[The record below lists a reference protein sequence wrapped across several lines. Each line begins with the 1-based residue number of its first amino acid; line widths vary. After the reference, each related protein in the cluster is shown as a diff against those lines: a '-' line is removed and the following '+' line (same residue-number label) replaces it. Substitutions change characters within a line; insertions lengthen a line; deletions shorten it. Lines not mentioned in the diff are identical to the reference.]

1 MRHIIKA
8 VIILTL
14 IINSS
19 IAYSKDDCAK
29 PKILSIEVEKKLQ
42 DIVYLDIDLCGTAN
56 KTYIVN
62 SKLILLG
69 ESFKE
74 TSIELKLAA
83 SEKLETYQILR
94 PVEKEESFTTNY
106 FAMEFTE
113 LGTEKR
119 AIATYPLRIEW
130 PAINDIKDPSIPFL
144 KNLYEHIVYL
154 NNYNSSES
162 YKKAKRLIDYSL
174 ARNPNFVDTYHEL
187 ARYLMKTQGFGTSSS
202 GVMQAEQV
210 LLTAKE
216 IDPEHANT
224 RVLLGYVY
232 SWQNRFD
239 ESLQEL
245 ERAKEIGTDNLWL
258 YTNWGEMYERKG
270 EPDKAIY
277 YYKKAI
283 EGPRPK
289 NSYYRGMLFAY
300 KYLSSLYI
308 DQKMYEEASEL
319 NKEASGRFRE
329 KECFKAQ
336 MQLVD
341 ALYLDKYQ
349 EVLNDLELNTY
360 KYCKNT
366 YKEIKTV
373 ANLRMWNYLVSKGE
387 DTAEAYY
394 RKATVINP
402 DYVDLLA
409 TVAKYQFSID
419 EGVLENLNKNKR
431 GLDIT
436 DSDNKSAL
444 ISTILTNDRNAAE
457 RLIKGGA
464 YVNNVYTDQKVTAL
478 IIAVAYNNLE
488 MVKLLVNNGADINHK
503 LVNGLTAL
511 DIARSNN
518 YAEIVE
524 FLSSSRIT

>member
-1 MRHIIKA
+1 MIQIIKA
-8 VIILTL
+8 IIFLIVI
-14 IINSS
+14 NNFS
-19 IAYSKDDCAK
+19 IANAKDDCK
-29 PKILSIEVEKKLQ
+29 EPKILSVEINKKGEDAASLN
-42 DIVYLDIDLCGTAN
+42 IDLCVPN
-56 KTYIVN
+56 HKSYVVN
-62 SKLILLG
+62 SKLISTEEFFSISSIDL
-69 ESFKE
+69 ESE
-74 TSIELKLAA
+74 AGTTVISL
-83 SEKLETYQILR
+83 QIVR
-94 PVEKEESFTTNY
+94 PAKKEENFTTKY
-106 FAMEFTE
+106 LALDFTE
-113 LGTEKR
+113 TETEKR
-119 AIATYPLRIEW
+119 TIDTYPLIIEW
-130 PAINDIKDPSIPFL
+130 PAINDIKEPSIPFL
-144 KNLYEHIVYL
+144 NKLHDHIVYL
-154 NNYNSSES
+154 NDYNSSES

-187 ARYLMKTQGFGTSSS
+187 ARYLMKTQGFGTNSS

-245 ERAKEIGTDNLWL
+245 EKAKEIGTDNLWL

-277 YYKKAI
+277 HYKKAI

-308 DQKMYEEASEL
+308 DQKMYQEASEL
-319 NKEASGRFRE
+319 NKEASGKFRE

-341 ALYLDKYQ
+341 ALYLDKYE

-387 DTAEAYY
+387 DTAETYY

-409 TVAKYQFSID
+409 TVARYQFSID

-457 RLIKGGA
+457 RLIKAGA
-464 YVNNVYTDQKVTAL
+464 NVNNVYTEQKVTAL
-478 IIAVAYNNLE
+478 IMAVAYNNLE
-488 MVKLLVNNGADINHK
+488 MVKLLVNNGADVNHK
-503 LVNGLTAL
+503 LINGLTAL

-518 YAEIVE
+518 FSEIAE
-524 FLSSSRIT
+524 FLSNSRTT